1 MFAGWSAGLRPQRG
15 GRRALQLSKL
25 GGLAAPNSTALKP
38 AYTRSVSC
46 REAEVDNSQSA
57 QEMWFEC
64 DAEEVRENGRRCF
77 EENKETRKVQANML
91 WFACTSIGNGN

>member
-1 MFAGWSAGLRPQRG
+1 MGDWI
-15 GRRALQLSKL
+15 
-25 GGLAAPNSTALKP
+25 APIQHFSTQNPNAINEGAVSNSTGLKP
-38 AYTRSVSC
+38 AYTALVSC
-46 REAEVDNSQSA
+46 REAEVDNSQSV
-57 QEMWFEC
+57 QGMWFEC